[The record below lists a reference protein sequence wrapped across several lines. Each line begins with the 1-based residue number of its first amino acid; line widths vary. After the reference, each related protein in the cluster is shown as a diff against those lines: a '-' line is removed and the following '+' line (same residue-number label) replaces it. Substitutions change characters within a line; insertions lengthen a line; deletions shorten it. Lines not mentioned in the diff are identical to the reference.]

1 MIEFGNVK
9 NMNLSDAQKKIQ
21 TAARDLSLKELA
33 PQAAWVD
40 KERSFPLDGLNKL
53 GLAGFLGLTIP
64 QALGGGGA
72 DNVSF
77 VLAIEAIAKSC
88 ASTALVF
95 LTHSL
100 ATRALA
106 MAGNDEQKQRFL
118 PAMISGEKLG
128 ALALTEAASGS
139 NSLAIATK
147 AVADG
152 DSYIVNGTKT
162 LITGAEQAQVY
173 IVVLR
178 TDEAKAP
185 LDLSAIIIEKGTSGF
200 SFGKKADFMGLCGA
214 SNGDLVFENCRVPKT
229 NLLGPENGYINVSPA
244 YASHAMLGMAAIS
257 LGIAQAAVDAATEHA
272 KTRQNGGKPISSY
285 QGIQFLIA
293 EMTTALAASR
303 ELTYSAAQQ
312 LDSQQ
317 PRSPLPLYMAKFN
330 ATEMAIDVANKAL
343 QVHGGTGYSRE
354 LPLERHYRDARGL
367 TLHFSTSEKLKEMVG
382 KMLLGLP
389 PI

>member
-1 MIEFGNVK
+1 MEK

-21 TAARDLSLKELA
+21 TRARDLSLKELA
-33 PQAAWVD
+33 PQAVRVD

-53 GLAGFLGLTIP
+53 GAAGFLGLTIP
-64 QALGGGGA
+64 KTLGGEGA

-77 VLAIEAIAKSC
+77 ALAIEAIAKSC

-106 MAGNDEQKQRFL
+106 VAGSDEQKQRLL

-139 NSLAIATK
+139 NSLAITTK

-152 DSYIVNGTKT
+152 DSFIVNGTKT
-162 LITGAEQAQVY
+162 LITGGENVDVY

-178 TDEAKAP
+178 TDGAKIP
-185 LDLSAIIIEKGTSGF
+185 LDLSAIIIEKGTPGF

-214 SNGDLVFENCRVPKT
+214 SNGDLVFENCRVPRA
-229 NLLGPENGYINVSPA
+229 NLLGSENGYINISPA

-257 LGIAQAAVDAATEHA
+257 LGIAQAAVNAATEHA

-293 EMTTALAASR
+293 EMTTALATSR

-312 LDSQQ
+312 LDNQQ
-317 PRSPLPLYMAKFN
+317 PPSPLPLYMAKLN
-330 ATEMAIDVANKAL
+330 ATEMAIDVVNKAL
-343 QVHGGTGYSRE
+343 QVHGGTGYSRN
-354 LPLERHYRDARGL
+354 LPLERYYRDARGL

-389 PI
+389 PL